1 MASRQIGSRRRP
13 KAAFAGAD
21 RAGAA
26 ETPRSASGALPRL
39 PQVALVAGLSTLAAW
54 VERWWFPRAW
64 HEVEAAASVFYR
76 GDAVA
81 FHAFAR
87 ALADGRAF
95 DNGIPFHPPGWPL
108 LLAMLSTPGPLA
120 AKTLTALLGAVTVGA
135 STVVAG
141 RLGGVGAAAAVGVLG
156 TFHFGHLVISATPNS
171 EALYGCAIAF
181 VLLLGLRW
189 MDDDRTRSGDISG
202 GSWTR
207 AGRAAATGVLAGLA
221 SLVRVEFLL
230 GAVLLACVAWWRG
243 AGRREVLAFVVTT
256 ALVLTPTTVWHF
268 RSLTAFNE
276 AHPPPFPGPLPR
288 FAPVTSYGAF
298 NFAMANHERADGE
311 PNRDHPW
318 LDACDDEMLE
328 TGLLDL
334 DCPAAYGLY
343 VDGYRIGLEWLITHP
358 ADATALWWR
367 KAAMTAGFLAHG
379 YGVDNRGAGVDG
391 VRRRVDV
398 VDPAGRGLIPVH
410 MALLAVGIFQLRRRR
425 TALLLL
431 SVPVVTL
438 AASTV
443 LFFGY
448 VRLGLAYMPV
458 FWVLQ
463 GVGAAR
469 VLAVVAPR
477 ALASRGRLVALAIA
491 LACLAG
497 EAWQAGLL
505 RQVVLDGPRGPTGA
519 IVEDETLFIQRV
531 RESRGAL
538 GTQPMG
544 LLVSEFGL

>member
-1 MASRQIGSRRRP
+1 M
-13 KAAFAGAD
+13 
-21 RAGAA
+21 
-26 ETPRSASGALPRL
+26 
-39 PQVALVAGLSTLAAW
+39 VLVAGLATLAAW

-64 HEVEAAASVFYR
+64 HEVEAVASVFYR

-81 FHAFAR
+81 FQAFAR
-87 ALADGRAF
+87 ALADGRVF

-108 LLAMLSTPGPLA
+108 LLAVLSTDGPLA
-120 AKTLTALLGAVTVGA
+120 AKTLTAFLGAVTVGA
-135 STVVAG
+135 STVVAA
-141 RLGGVGAAAAVGVLG
+141 RLGGLGAASAVGVLG

-189 MDDDRTRSGDISG
+189 MDNGRTRPAEAGEG
-202 GSWTR
+202 GWTKP
-207 AGRAAATGVLAGLA
+207 GWAAATGGLAGLA
-221 SLVRVEFLL
+221 CLVRAEFLL
-230 GAVLLACVAWWRG
+230 GAVLLVCLAWWRG
-243 AGRREVLAFVVTT
+243 AGRREILAFVVTT
-256 ALVLTPTTVWHF
+256 ALVLTPTTVWHW

-276 AHPPPFPGPLPR
+276 AHPLPFPGPLPR
-288 FAPVTSYGAF
+288 LAPVTSYGAF

-328 TGLLDL
+328 RGLLDL

-343 VDGYRIGLEWLITHP
+343 VSGYRAGLEWLVTHP
-358 ADATALWWR
+358 ADAAALWWR

-379 YGVDNRGAGVDG
+379 YGVDNLGAGVEG

-398 VDPAGRGLIPVH
+398 LDPAGRGLIPVH
-410 MALLAVGIFQLRRRR
+410 VALLALGVFQVRRRQ

-431 SVPVVTL
+431 GVPVVTL
-438 AASTV
+438 AASTL
-443 LFFGY
+443 LFYGY

-463 GVGAAR
+463 GLGAAR

-477 ALASRGRLVALAIA
+477 APAFRGALVALALA

-497 EAWQAGLL
+497 DAWRAGLS
-505 RQVVLDGPRGPTGA
+505 RQIVLDGPRGPAGA
-519 IVEDETLFIQRV
+519 IVEDETLSLRHIR
-531 RESRGAL
+531 
-538 GTQPMG
+538 
-544 LLVSEFGL
+544 